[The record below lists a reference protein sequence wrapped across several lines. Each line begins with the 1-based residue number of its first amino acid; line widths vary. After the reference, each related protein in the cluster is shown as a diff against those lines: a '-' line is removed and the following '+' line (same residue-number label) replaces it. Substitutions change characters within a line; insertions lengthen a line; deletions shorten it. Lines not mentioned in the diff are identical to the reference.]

1 MLSSDVR
8 ETQPEEEV
16 STMQFMV
23 FVKMAEDVGD
33 APAELQ
39 EVMGRELG
47 QAFADGS
54 IVDGGGL
61 WPTAQSTEIRLT
73 GGEIKVSDGPYAE
86 AKEVVGGYSI
96 LEARS
101 VEEAVAGAR
110 RVVEI
115 HQQYWPGWEGS
126 VEVRRITR
134 FQDQQASNG

>member
-1 MLSSDVR
+1 MR
-8 ETQPEEEV
+8 
-16 STMQFMV
+16 FMV

-39 EVMGRELG
+39 QVMGRELG

-54 IVDGGGL
+54 IVEAGGL
-61 WPTAQSTEIRLT
+61 WPTAQSTEIRIRSGELT
-73 GGEIKVSDGPYAE
+73 VSDGPYAE

-101 VEEAVAGAR
+101 PEEAVAGAR
-110 RVVEI
+110 RVAEI

-126 VEVRRITR
+126 VEVRRISGA
-134 FQDQQASNG
+134 DQGPSGD